1 MPGYEN
7 GQTNLLITEFD
18 LKTTNGS
25 TQMIKA
31 LIPFFSPREQHMLA
45 MIVRIQELIMTVR
58 YFERISYI
66 QQQNNIKL
74 SFNKELFD
82 HIKRYCTPEN
92 QKMID
97 SILQFMN
104 ISELMKMMNVFEG
117 ENTGD
122 GMGNFS
128 DIMNMF
134 QTMNQTSEE
143 LNNRQDKEN
152 ANPFSESNGEN
163 GGSGG
168 NPMDIMSSMMSDE
181 QESLYN
187 AFLEKLNEEL
197 T

>member
-1 MPGYEN
+1 MPEFEN

-45 MIVRIQELIMTVR
+45 MIVRIQELIMTAR
-58 YFERISYI
+58 YFEKLSYI

-74 SFNKELFD
+74 SFNKDLFD

-104 ISELMKMMNVFEG
+104 ISELMKMMNVFDK

-134 QTMNQTSEE
+134 QAMNKTSEE
-143 LNNRQDKEN
+143 INNRQDSEHT
-152 ANPFSESNGEN
+152 NPFSGNSQGA
-163 GGSGG
+163 GG

-187 AFLEKLNEEL
+187 AFLNKLNEEL

>member
-7 GQTNLLITEFD
+7 GQNHLLITEFD

-31 LIPFFSPREQHMLA
+31 LIPFFSPREQQMLA

-58 YFERISYI
+58 YFEKISYI

-104 ISELMKMMNVFEG
+104 ISELMKMMNVFDG
-117 ENTGD
+117 ENMGD
-122 GMGNFS
+122 GMGNYS
-128 DIMNMF
+128 DIMKMF
-134 QTMNQTSEE
+134 QTMNKTSEE
-143 LNNRQDKEN
+143 INNRQDN
-152 ANPFSESNGEN
+152 NHSNPFSESSEGA
-163 GGSGG
+163 GG

-181 QESLYN
+181 QEALYN
-187 AFLEKLNEEL
+187 SFLDKLNEEL

>member
-7 GQTNLLITEFD
+7 GQSQLLITEFD

-31 LIPFFSPREQHMLA
+31 LIPFFSPREQQMLA

-58 YFERISYI
+58 YFEKISYI
-66 QQQNNIKL
+66 QQQSNIKF
-74 SFNKELFD
+74 SFNKDLFD
-82 HIKRYCTPEN
+82 HIKCYCTPEN

-104 ISELMKMMNVFEG
+104 ISELMNMMNVFDE
-117 ENTGD
+117 EKTGD

-134 QTMNQTSEE
+134 QTMNKTSEE
-143 LNNRQDKEN
+143 INNRQS
-152 ANPFSESNGEN
+152 PPS
-163 GGSGG
+163 G
-168 NPMDIMSSMMSDE
+168 NPMDLMSSMMSDE
-181 QESLYN
+181 QEALYN
-187 AFLEKLNEEL
+187 SFLDKLNEEL

>member
-7 GQTNLLITEFD
+7 SQNHLLITEFD

-31 LIPFFSPREQHMLA
+31 LIPFFSPREQQMLA

-58 YFERISYI
+58 YFEKISYI

-74 SFNKELFD
+74 SFNKDLFD

-104 ISELMKMMNVFEG
+104 ISELMKMMNVFDG

-122 GMGNFS
+122 GMGNYS
-128 DIMNMF
+128 DIMKMF
-134 QTMNQTSEE
+134 QTMNKTSEE
-143 LNNRQDKEN
+143 INNRQDN
-152 ANPFSESNGEN
+152 NHSNPFSESSEGA
-163 GGSGG
+163 GG

-181 QESLYN
+181 QEALYN
-187 AFLEKLNEEL
+187 SFLDKLNEEL

>member
-7 GQTNLLITEFD
+7 GQNHLLITEFD

-31 LIPFFSPREQHMLA
+31 LIPFFSPREQQMLA

-58 YFERISYI
+58 YFEKISYI
-66 QQQNNIKL
+66 QQRNNIKL

-104 ISELMKMMNVFEG
+104 ISELMKMMNVFDG
-117 ENTGD
+117 ENMGD
-122 GMGNFS
+122 GMGNYS
-128 DIMNMF
+128 DIMKMF
-134 QTMNQTSEE
+134 QTMNKTSEE
-143 LNNRQDKEN
+143 INNRQDN
-152 ANPFSESNGEN
+152 NHSNPFSESSEGA
-163 GGSGG
+163 GG

-181 QESLYN
+181 QEALYN
-187 AFLEKLNEEL
+187 SFLDKLNEEL